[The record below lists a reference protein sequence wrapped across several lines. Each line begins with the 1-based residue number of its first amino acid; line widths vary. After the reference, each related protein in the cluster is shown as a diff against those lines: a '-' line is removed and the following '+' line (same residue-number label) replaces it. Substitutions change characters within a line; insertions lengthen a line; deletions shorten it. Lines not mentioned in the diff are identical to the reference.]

1 MPSAPSNS
9 FSPVLDP
16 PYPILPGPCDV
27 NENTAPPS
35 TGPTTDCQNSESTV
49 LYFTGSNNYYGIK
62 VKGESWKSISEDKN
76 IEKYEVHNFGRVAN
90 FYSGANKA
98 VVELV
103 VDFRD
108 DTLTGAG
115 VTLVQSP
122 TPWGKLADGTTFDS
136 FIIYK

>member
-1 MPSAPSNS
+1 H
-9 FSPVLDP
+9 
-16 PYPILPGPCDV
+16 
-27 NENTAPPS
+27 
-35 TGPTTDCQNSESTV
+35 TDHES
-49 LYFTGSNNYYGIK
+49 YIK
-62 VKGESWKSISEDKN
+62 VKGEDWRSISEDKN
-76 IEKYEVHNFGRVAN
+76 IEKYEVHDFGKVAN
-90 FYSGANKA
+90 FYDGANKA

-136 FIIYK
+136 RNIAQQASVLNWWRRALVVDTVYSANQSSILAY